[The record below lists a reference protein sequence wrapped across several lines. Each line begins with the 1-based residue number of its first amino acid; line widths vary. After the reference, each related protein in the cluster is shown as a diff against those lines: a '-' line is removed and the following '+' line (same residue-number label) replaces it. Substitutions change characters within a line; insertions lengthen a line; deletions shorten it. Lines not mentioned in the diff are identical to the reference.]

1 LFEALE
7 KVTLTLAHHKKEIIV
22 QTQLVLT
29 IISDDKPGV
38 VELLAQ
44 TITRHQ
50 GNWLESRMAHLAGK
64 FAGILQIAVDSES
77 DAALR
82 EALASL
88 APQGLKIVVE
98 SAAETVKPAGKEFQ
112 FSVVGNDRPGIVF
125 EIAQAFASRHI
136 NMSELETA
144 CSSMPW
150 SGEPMFE
157 ATGLIQ
163 VPKSVDMDELYDHL
177 DTIADELAVDVRLES
192 PTEDV
197 HH

>member
-1 LFEALE
+1 
-7 KVTLTLAHHKKEIIV
+7 V
-22 QTQLVLT
+22 QTHLVLT

-44 TITRHQ
+44 TINQHQ
-50 GNWLESRMAHLAGK
+50 GNWLESRMAQLAGK
-64 FAGILQIAVDSES
+64 FAGILQVAVDSDRES
-77 DAALR
+77 ALR
-82 EALASL
+82 EALHNLSE
-88 APQGLKIVVE
+88 QGLKVVVE
-98 SAAETVKPAGKEFQ
+98 SAADTLKPTGKEFQ
-112 FSVVGNDRPGIVF
+112 FSVVGSDRPGIVF

-163 VPKSVDMDELYDHL
+163 VPKSVNMDELHEQL
-177 DTIADELAVDVRLES
+177 DIIADELAVDIRLES
-192 PTEDV
+192 PTDDTV

>member
-1 LFEALE
+1 
-7 KVTLTLAHHKKEIIV
+7 V

-44 TITRHQ
+44 TISRHQ

-64 FAGILQIAVDSES
+64 FAGILQVSVDSES
-77 DAALR
+77 EAALR
-82 EALASL
+82 EALGNL
-88 APQGLKIVVE
+88 TGQGLKIVVE
-98 SAAETVKPAGKEFQ
+98 SATDSIKPAGKEFQ
-112 FSVVGNDRPGIVF
+112 FSVVGNDRPGIIF
-125 EIAQAFASRHI
+125 EISQAFAGRHI
-136 NMSELETA
+136 NMGELETA

-157 ATGLIQ
+157 ATGLIH
-163 VPKSVDMDELYDHL
+163 VPKSVNMDELYDQL
-177 DTIADELAVDVRLES
+177 DMIADELAVDIRLEA
-192 PTEDV
+192 PDENI

>member
-1 LFEALE
+1 LFIN
-7 KVTLTLAHHKKEIIV
+7 HKKEITV

-44 TITRHQ
+44 TITQHQ

-64 FAGILQIAVDSES
+64 FAGILQVAIDRESE
-77 DAALR
+77 AALR
-82 EALASL
+82 EALGNLSD
-88 APQGLKIVVE
+88 QGLKIVVE
-98 SAAETVKPAGKEFQ
+98 SAAETIKPTGKEFQ
-112 FSVVGNDRPGIVF
+112 FSVVGSDRPGIVF

-163 VPKSVDMDELYDHL
+163 VPKSVDMDELYEQL
-177 DTIADELAVDVRLES
+177 DIIADELAVDVRLES
-192 PTEDV
+192 PGEDV

>member
-1 LFEALE
+1 M
-7 KVTLTLAHHKKEIIV
+7 

-29 IISDDKPGV
+29 ILSDDKPGV

-64 FAGILQIAVDSES
+64 FAGILQVAVDSES

-82 EALASL
+82 EALLELGDQGIRILVDSASTS
-88 APQGLKIVVE
+88 AP
-98 SAAETVKPAGKEFQ
+98 ATGKQLQ
-112 FSVVGNDRPGIVF
+112 FSVVGNDRPGIVY
-125 EIAQAFASRHI
+125 EIAQAFAGRNI

-150 SGEPMFE
+150 SGDPMFE
-157 ATGLIQ
+157 ATGIIQ
-163 VPKSVDMDELYDHL
+163 VPASVDMDALWDQL
-177 DTIADELAVDVRLES
+177 DTIADELAVDVRLEEPKES
-192 PTEDV
+192 EA
-197 HH
+197 

>member
-1 LFEALE
+1 M
-7 KVTLTLAHHKKEIIV
+7 

-44 TITRHQ
+44 TITKHQ

-64 FAGILQIAVDSES
+64 FAGILQVAVDRENE
-77 DAALR
+77 AALR
-82 EALASL
+82 EALGNL
-88 APQGLKIVVE
+88 GDQGLKIVVE
-98 SAAETVKPAGKEFQ
+98 SAAETIKPTGKEFQ

-136 NMSELETA
+136 NMRELETA

-163 VPKSVDMDELYDHL
+163 VPKSVDMDELYEQL
-177 DTIADELAVDVRLES
+177 DIIADELAVDVRLES
-192 PTEDV
+192 PSEAV